1 MNGSLMTI
9 DFNGN
14 TTNSIVSELAMY
26 NINSSDVRLYTCMI
40 SGTSLQRKISLYSK
54 FILS

>member
-14 TTNSIVSELAMY
+14 ATNSIVSELAMY
-26 NINSSDVRLYTCMI
+26 NINSSD
-40 SGTSLQRKISLYSK
+40 ISL
-54 FILS
+54 